1 MLFFSGNARKAPIA
15 NHCPVWELES
25 RSKKEIRV
33 KFAMAGA
40 EDEFALVSLKHCRLV
55 IGLACSIILI
65 SSARAAAFSRS
76 DQPQT
81 IQQIN
86 EGDRFQF
93 SNPAIITDRSRDPLI
108 YDDFM
113 RITFLPGNV
122 GVTTPGRPTALRA
135 FFGST
140 RFYEPAISVSEI
152 ANFNGFKPNPNL
164 DLVAMECRPQA
175 DVADPYYATWPN
187 LAKMLIHDFGSQ
199 HYDCSPPGSAPS
211 NIAYCLAEQYTDPP
225 TQPVINALINAL
237 MFGQKL
243 FQIENGNFLYDD
255 YGIDTDNGGLGLVV
269 KGPAVPLSAG
279 QTLRQSVVPEYL
291 LLNLNLAD
299 LNCRCIRV
307 APYDGRDKDLLSART
322 VWKRGR
328 LGANGLCD
336 SYVKRLRPANFSGAT
351 P

>member
-1 MLFFSGNARKAPIA
+1 MNLR
-15 NHCPVWELES
+15 W
-25 RSKKEIRV
+25 RR
-33 KFAMAGA
+33 
-40 EDEFALVSLKHCRLV
+40 LKYCRFV
-55 IGLACSIILI
+55 ISLACSIILI
-65 SSARAAAFSRS
+65 SSAQAVAFSGR
-76 DQPQT
+76 PQAT
-81 IQQIN
+81 PQVSERN
-86 EGDRFQF
+86 YFQF

-113 RITFLPGNV
+113 RITFLPSNV
-122 GVTTPGRPTALRA
+122 DVTTPSRPIALRA

-164 DLVAMECRPQA
+164 DLVAMECRPHPG
-175 DVADPYYATWPN
+175 VADPYYATWPN
-187 LAKMLIHDFGSQ
+187 LAKMLIHDFGSE
-199 HYDCSPPGSAPS
+199 HYDCSPPGSTPA
-211 NIAYCLAEQYTDPP
+211 NTAYCLAEQYTDPS

-243 FQIENGNFLYDD
+243 FQIENGNFLYDE
-255 YGIDTDNGGLGLVV
+255 YGIDANHSGLGLVV
-269 KGPAVPLSAG
+269 KGPAVPSNAA
-279 QTLRQSVVPEYL
+279 QTLEQSVVPEYL

-307 APYDGRDKDLLSART
+307 APYDGRDQDLLSART

-336 SYVKRLRPANFSGAT
+336 SYVNRLRPSDFGGV